1 MRNASARPHGDT
13 RFSGSSD
20 ETLRSYGG
28 ILTGYAE
35 TFAGALNV
43 SREAV
48 LSAVDGDDASLEPF
62 VFVDGNRG
70 SDYSEGSTNYIRSSE
85 HGQEGTD
92 RVFIALTKEQ
102 FERLAD
108 AVGAEVSV

>member
-1 MRNASARPHGDT
+1 MRNASARAHGDT
-13 RFSGSSD
+13 RFSGSST

-28 ILTGYAE
+28 VLTGYAE

-43 SREAV
+43 SRDAV
-48 LSAVDGDDASLEPF
+48 LAVVDGEGASVTPL

-70 SDYSEGSTNYIRSSE
+70 SDYSKDSTNYIRSSE
-85 HGQEGTD
+85 YDQEGTD

-102 FERLAD
+102 FKQLAD
-108 AVGAEVSV
+108 AVGAEVSL